1 MKVIAEVA
9 ALHAKL
15 PTYNAQTVMEL
26 LGFCESSSVVLT
38 DVEPAAWTTNAWRDL
53 DNPVLFALEDAGVK
67 VQAIGEDWSA
77 AKTEQAQ
84 MLEFL
89 KQFPLGRQ
97 RLQQLGGADRT
108 LREALEQPQDA
119 LGVHSVWLEAVRG
132 YHAASVAAL
141 EEGPGT
147 AQRAQRVAGI
157 VKRLEGCLP
166 DSIVIAPLDDVP
178 ALLEAGLELP
188 DLNGFQAGEA
198 SRFRAVV
205 DRAYRL
211 ESGDDLDALV
221 HGLLELDAP
230 ADTVLARIALEARFA
245 ASGLYL
251 SVGDLESARD
261 LLEAVSQGQFERPSY
276 LPGFV
281 LTRLGQ
287 VRDLMQERPRA
298 VAAYRAALALQF
310 CPSEARQVAQQG
322 LLEPFGFST

>member
-1 MKVIAEVA
+1 
-9 ALHAKL
+9 
-15 PTYNAQTVMEL
+15 MEL
-26 LGFCESSSVVLT
+26 LRFCESSSVILT
-38 DVEPAAWTTNAWRDL
+38 DIEVNAWTSGAWRDL
-53 DNPVLFALEDAGVK
+53 DNPVLFALEDAGVT
-67 VQAIGEDWSA
+67 VEAIGEDWSA
-77 AKTEQAQ
+77 ELTEQSQ

-89 KQFPLGRQ
+89 KQFPLGRS
-97 RLQQLGGADRT
+97 RLQQLGSADRT
-108 LREALEQPQDA
+108 LREILEQPQDA
-119 LGVHSVWLEAVRG
+119 LGVHSVWLEAVRE
-132 YHAASVAAL
+132 YHASAVAAL

-147 AQRAQRVAGI
+147 AHRNRRVAGI
-157 VKRLEGCLP
+157 VKRLEACSPNAL
-166 DSIVIAPLDDVP
+166 VIAPLDDVP

-188 DLNGFQAGEA
+188 DLSGFQAGEA

-287 VRDLMQERPRA
+287 VRDLQQERPRA
-298 VAAYRAALALQF
+298 IAAYRAALALNY
-310 CPSEARQVAQQG
+310 CPLEAREIAQAG
-322 LLEPFGFST
+322 LLEPFGFNA

>member
-15 PTYNAQTVMEL
+15 PMYNAQTVLEL
-26 LGFCESSSVVLT
+26 LRFTAAPSVVLT
-38 DVEPAAWTTNAWRDL
+38 DLSPAAWVDGAWRDL
-53 DNPVLFALEDAGVK
+53 DNPVLFALEDAGVA
-67 VQAIGEDWSA
+67 VRAIGEDWSA
-77 AKTEQAQ
+77 AVSEQAQ

-119 LGVHSVWLEAVRG
+119 LGVQTVWLRAVRE
-132 YHAASVAAL
+132 YHAAATLAL

-147 AQRAQRVAGI
+147 AHRAQRIAGMI
-157 VKRLEGCLP
+157 KRLEGCPP
-166 DSIVIAPLDDVP
+166 DALVIAPLDDVP

-188 DLNGFQAGEA
+188 NLTGFQPGEA

-211 ESGDDLDALV
+211 EPEDDLDALV
-221 HGLLELDAP
+221 HGSLELDAP

-287 VRDLMQERPRA
+287 VRDLMGERPRA
-298 VAAYRAALALQF
+298 VAAYRAALALKF
-310 CPSEARQVAQQG
+310 CPLEAREVAQNG
-322 LLEPFGFST
+322 LLEPFGFNA

>member
-1 MKVIAEVA
+1 M
-9 ALHAKL
+9 
-15 PTYNAQTVMEL
+15 YNAQTVMEL
-26 LGFCESSSVVLT
+26 LRFTAASSVVLT
-38 DVEPAAWTTNAWRDL
+38 DLEPTAWTSGAWRDL
-53 DNPVLFALEDAGVK
+53 DNPVLFALEDAGVR
-67 VQAIGEDWSA
+67 VEAIGVDSSA
-77 AKTEQAQ
+77 AQTEQAQ

-108 LREALEQPQDA
+108 LREMLEQPQDA
-119 LGVHSVWLEAVRG
+119 LGVHTVWLEAVRE

-147 AQRAQRVAGI
+147 AHRAQRIAGI
-157 VKRLEGCLP
+157 LKRLEGCPTDAL
-166 DSIVIAPLDDVP
+166 VIAPLDDVP
-178 ALLEAGLELP
+178 ALLEAGLTLP
-188 DLNGFQAGEA
+188 NLNGFQAGEA

-287 VRDLMQERPRA
+287 VRDLQQERPRA
-298 VAAYRAALALQF
+298 TAAYRAALALKF
-310 CPSEARQVAQQG
+310 CPLEAREIAQKG